1 MNETSPV
8 QTPSRP
14 SPGHEIS
21 DVSVRAVVWFV
32 VGLIVGGGALH
43 LLSHGLFVSLLAYET
58 RANQSTFPL
67 ADEERGESPS
77 EPGLEGIKKMQ
88 ARSEAGRPSPYVH
101 PEDLEPSKQPALN
114 EFAWVDKNKGIVRI
128 PIDQA
133 KRIVLEKNLLPAR
146 KK

>member
-1 MNETSPV
+1 MNKTSPA

-32 VGLIVGGGALH
+32 VGLILAGGALH
-43 LLSHGLFVSLLAYET
+43 LLSHGLFVTLLAYET

-67 ADEERGESPS
+67 ADEERGESPNN
-77 EPGLEGIKKMQ
+77 PGLEGIKKMQ

-114 EFAWVDKNKGIVRI
+114 EFAWVDRNKGIVRI

>member
-1 MNETSPV
+1 MNETNPV
-8 QTPSRP
+8 QTTNHPNA
-14 SPGHEIS
+14 GHEIS
-21 DVSVRAVVWFV
+21 DVSVCAVVWFV

-43 LLSHGLFVSLLAYET
+43 LLSHGLFVTLLAYET
-58 RANQSTFPL
+58 RANQSTFSL

-88 ARSEAGRPSPYVH
+88 ARLEAGRPSPYVH
-101 PEDLEPSKQPALN
+101 PEDLDPSKQPALN